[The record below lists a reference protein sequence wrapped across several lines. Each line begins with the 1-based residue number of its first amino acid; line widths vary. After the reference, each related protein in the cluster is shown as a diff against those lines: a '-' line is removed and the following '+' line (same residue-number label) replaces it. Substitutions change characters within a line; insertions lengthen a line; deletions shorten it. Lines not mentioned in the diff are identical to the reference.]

1 MPAAPWAWPS
11 CPSVRP
17 LRSSSPSNCDDAA
30 TLRVP
35 PRHGGGAGCA
45 ERVPVSPMTA
55 APRQAATVL
64 LLRDGVPGL
73 EVYLLRRTKG
83 MPFAGGMTAYPGG
96 GVDPRDGDTDVA
108 WAGPSPDRWAAAFG
122 CDERIAREL
131 VCAAVRET
139 FEEAGVLLAGSAD
152 GSDVVPDVS
161 GDDWEERRQALL
173 PRELSLAELLAGR
186 GLALRSDLLRPFAH
200 WIPPPVEPRRYDT
213 KFFAAALPVGQ
224 EARHVSGEA
233 DEADWLTP
241 SAALTEVAAGVRP
254 MMPPTIHTLGQV
266 DRFADVAA
274 ALAGSPPDPM
284 EPISPTFE
292 ETPDGKRAV
301 LPDGT
306 RIRLV
311 VPLPS

>member
-1 MPAAPWAWPS
+1 MAA
-11 CPSVRP
+11 
-17 LRSSSPSNCDDAA
+17 
-30 TLRVP
+30 
-35 PRHGGGAGCA
+35 
-45 ERVPVSPMTA
+45 E
-55 APRQAATVL
+55 PRQAATVL

-73 EVYLLRRTKG
+73 EVYVLRRTKG

-96 GVDPRDGDTDVA
+96 GVDPRDGDTDIG
-108 WAGPSPDRWAAAFG
+108 WAGPSPAQWATAFG
-122 CDERIAREL
+122 CDERVAREL

-139 FEEAGVLLAGSAD
+139 FEEAGVLLAGADD
-152 GSDVVPDVS
+152 GSVVPDVS
-161 GDDWEERRQALL
+161 GDDWEEQRQALL
-173 PRELSLAELLAGR
+173 TRELSLAELLAGR

-200 WIPPPVEPRRYDT
+200 WITPPVEPRRYDT

-241 SAALTEVAAGVRP
+241 SAALRELAAGTRP
-254 MMPPTIHTLGQV
+254 MLPPTSHTLGQLEP
-266 DRFADVAA
+266 FADVAS
-274 ALAGSPPDPM
+274 ALAGSPPEPLH
-284 EPISPTFE
+284 PISPTFE
-292 ETPDGKRAV
+292 ETSDGRWAV

>member
-1 MPAAPWAWPS
+1 MAA
-11 CPSVRP
+11 
-17 LRSSSPSNCDDAA
+17 
-30 TLRVP
+30 
-35 PRHGGGAGCA
+35 
-45 ERVPVSPMTA
+45 E
-55 APRQAATVL
+55 PRQAATVL
-64 LLRDGVPGL
+64 LLRDGAPGL

-96 GVDPRDGDTDVA
+96 GVDERDGDTDIA
-108 WAGPSPDRWAAAFG
+108 WVGPSPESWAGAFG
-122 CDERIAREL
+122 CDERMAREL

-152 GSDVVPDVS
+152 GLDVVPDVS
-161 GDDWEERRQALL
+161 GDDWEEQRQALL
-173 PRELSLAELLAGR
+173 TRELSLSELLAGR

-200 WIPPPVEPRRYDT
+200 WITPPVEPRRYDT

-233 DEADWLTP
+233 DEAEWLTP
-241 SAALTEVAAGVRP
+241 SSALKEVSAGVRP
-254 MMPPTIHTLGQV
+254 MMPPTIHTLGQL
-266 DRFADVAA
+266 DRFSDVAS

-292 ETPDGKRAV
+292 ETADGKWAV

-306 RIRLV
+306 RIRMV
-311 VPLPS
+311 IPLPS

>member
-1 MPAAPWAWPS
+1 M
-11 CPSVRP
+11 
-17 LRSSSPSNCDDAA
+17 SP
-30 TLRVP
+30 
-35 PRHGGGAGCA
+35 
-45 ERVPVSPMTA
+45 A

-64 LLRDGVPGL
+64 LLRDGAEGL

-96 GVDPRDGDTDVA
+96 GVDPRDGDTEIA
-108 WAGPSPDRWAAAFG
+108 WAGPSPADWATAFG
-122 CDERIAREL
+122 CDERTAREL

-161 GDDWEERRQALL
+161 GDDWERQRQTLL
-173 PRELSLAELLAGR
+173 SRELSLAELLADR
-186 GLALRSDLLRPFAH
+186 GLGVRSDLLRPFAH
-200 WIPPPVEPRRYDT
+200 WITPPVEPRRYDT

-233 DEADWLTP
+233 DEASWLTP
-241 SAALTEVAAGVRP
+241 AAALAEADAGTRP
-254 MMPPTIHTLGQV
+254 MLPPTTHTLGQL
-266 DRFADVAA
+266 RPFADVAA
-274 ALAGSPPDPM
+274 VLAGSPPEPLH
-284 EPISPTFE
+284 PISPTFE
-292 ETPDGKRAV
+292 ETPDGRWAV

-311 VPLPS
+311 VPLPA